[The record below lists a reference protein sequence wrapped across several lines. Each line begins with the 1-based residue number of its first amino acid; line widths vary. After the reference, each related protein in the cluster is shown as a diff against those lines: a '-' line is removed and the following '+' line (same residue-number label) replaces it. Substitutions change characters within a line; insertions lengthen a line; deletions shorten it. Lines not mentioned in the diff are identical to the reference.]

1 MYLRKYIPACETFGW
16 VGGPEFMTRIVE
28 MRNGRERRNAEWANA
43 RHRFQL
49 PYWNLKS
56 SDYARIKSHH
66 LVCRGR
72 LHNFLYQDRLD
83 HSAQA
88 AVFGIAEAGQTA
100 FQLGKTSELDGVS
113 YFREVNCLYRPDPA
127 SPGDALEVIAS
138 GGSQPGDGML
148 HWAQELELGAWFSLD
163 YQGSVSQV
171 QYVWRSQRGQL
182 HLFLDRAPEPGQHA
196 AQRGDRIVAERL
208 EHARSVAG
216 RARARAWT
224 RADVVVMRHMEDNQG
239 KGQTAPAAA
248 GSSL

>member
-49 PYWNLKS
+49 PYGNLES
-56 SDYARIKSHH
+56 SDYAKIKSHH

-83 HSAQA
+83 HSAKA

-127 SPGDALEVIAS
+127 SPGDALEVVPTIMVDGTPTTAFSIDPDTGAGEFDSPLTGGEVLTWSGEFSIWVRYDNDHLPWSIDNRFAS
-138 GGSQPGDGML
+138 GPYAISGTVDLIEMPPP
-148 HWAQELELGAWFSLD
+148 
-163 YQGSVSQV
+163 VS
-171 QYVWRSQRGQL
+171 
-182 HLFLDRAPEPGQHA
+182 E
-196 AQRGDRIVAERL
+196 
-208 EHARSVAG
+208 
-216 RARARAWT
+216 T
-224 RADVVVMRHMEDNQG
+224 
-239 KGQTAPAAA
+239 
-248 GSSL
+248 SS

>member
-49 PYWNLKS
+49 PYGNRKS
-56 SDYARIKSHH
+56 SDYAKIKSHH

-127 SPGDALEVIAS
+127 SPGDALEVVPTIMVDGTPTTAFSIDPDTGAGEFDSPLTGGEILTWSGEFSIWVRYDNDHLPWSIDNRFAS
-138 GGSQPGDGML
+138 GSYAINGTVDLIEMPPP
-148 HWAQELELGAWFSLD
+148 
-163 YQGSVSQV
+163 V
-171 QYVWRSQRGQL
+171 
-182 HLFLDRAPEPGQHA
+182 PE
-196 AQRGDRIVAERL
+196 
-208 EHARSVAG
+208 
-216 RARARAWT
+216 
-224 RADVVVMRHMEDNQG
+224 
-239 KGQTAPAAA
+239 
-248 GSSL
+248 SSS

>member
-49 PYWNLKS
+49 PYGNLKS
-56 SDYARIKSHH
+56 NDYAKIKSHH

-83 HSAQA
+83 HLAQA

-113 YFREVNCLYRPDPA
+113 YFREVNCLYRPDPS
-127 SPGDALEVIAS
+127 SPGDALEVVPTIMVDGTPTTAFSVDPDTGAGEFDSPLTGGEVLTWSGEFSIWVRYDNDHLPWSIDNRFAS
-138 GGSQPGDGML
+138 GSYAINGTVDLIEMPPP
-148 HWAQELELGAWFSLD
+148 
-163 YQGSVSQV
+163 V
-171 QYVWRSQRGQL
+171 
-182 HLFLDRAPEPGQHA
+182 PE
-196 AQRGDRIVAERL
+196 
-208 EHARSVAG
+208 
-216 RARARAWT
+216 
-224 RADVVVMRHMEDNQG
+224 
-239 KGQTAPAAA
+239 
-248 GSSL
+248 SSS

>member
-49 PYWNLKS
+49 PYGNLS
-56 SDYARIKSHH
+56 SADYAKIKSHH

-127 SPGDALEVIAS
+127 SPGDALEVVPVIMVDGTPTTAFSIDPDTGAGEFDSPLTGGEVLTWSGEFSIWVRYDNDHLPWSIDNRFAS
-138 GGSQPGDGML
+138 GSYAINGTVDLIEMPPPVT
-148 HWAQELELGAWFSLD
+148 E
-163 YQGSVSQV
+163 
-171 QYVWRSQRGQL
+171 
-182 HLFLDRAPEPGQHA
+182 
-196 AQRGDRIVAERL
+196 
-208 EHARSVAG
+208 
-216 RARARAWT
+216 
-224 RADVVVMRHMEDNQG
+224 
-239 KGQTAPAAA
+239 
-248 GSSL
+248 SSS

>member
-43 RHRFQL
+43 RHRFRL
-49 PYWNLKS
+49 PYGNLKS
-56 SDYARIKSHH
+56 SDYAKIKSHH

-127 SPGDALEVIAS
+127 SPGDALEVVPVIMVNDTPTTAFSVDPDTGAGEFDSPLTGGEVLSWSGEFSIWVRYDNDHLPWSIDNRFAS
-138 GGSQPGDGML
+138 GAYAINGTVDLIEMP
-148 HWAQELELGAWFSLD
+148 
-163 YQGSVSQV
+163 
-171 QYVWRSQRGQL
+171 
-182 HLFLDRAPEPGQHA
+182 PP
-196 AQRGDRIVAERL
+196 VAE
-208 EHARSVAG
+208 
-216 RARARAWT
+216 
-224 RADVVVMRHMEDNQG
+224 
-239 KGQTAPAAA
+239 
-248 GSSL
+248 SSS